1 MLHQIITDLVEQIE
15 DDDQQGDKIGVL
27 VIDVK
32 KIIVLDGG

>member
-1 MLHQIITDLVEQIE
+1 MEQIE